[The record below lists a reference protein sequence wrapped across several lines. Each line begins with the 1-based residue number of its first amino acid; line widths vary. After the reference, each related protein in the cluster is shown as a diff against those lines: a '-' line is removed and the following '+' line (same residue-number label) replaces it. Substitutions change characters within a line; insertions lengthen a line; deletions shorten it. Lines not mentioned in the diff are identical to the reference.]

1 MSAIYR
7 NGKWYGKD
15 NGHII
20 MNNAGLELKPRA
32 TLQFGGDLS
41 TTDDN
46 TNERTVIKPH
56 EISSEEWEDIVNLLP
71 GGVPNNGIV
80 IDTRGNEY
88 IVGKYIE
95 SDGTIKPL
103 YQKSVLCSIASDDD
117 NNTLHNINNLESVI
131 EIKAYSKVYNS
142 NTWRAIP
149 SAYYGIANNKA
160 GWNVDI
166 YITDSKIVIQPGSD
180 FAEWHQGS
188 CYVTIQY
195 TKTTD

>member
-46 TNERTVIKPH
+46 TNECTLIKPH
-56 EISSEEWEDIVNLLP
+56 EISPEEWDDIVNLLP
-71 GGVPNNGIV
+71 GGVSNNGIV

-95 SDGTIKPL
+95 SDGTIKPI
-103 YQKSVLCSIASDDD
+103 YRRVLLGASLPA
-117 NNTLHNINNLESVI
+117 NNTVLITDVSSVVNAYGRQFYTPSSCWYHFPYSLTLNSKI
-131 EIKAYSKVYNS
+131 EEIR
-142 NTWRAIP
+142 WEH
-149 SAYYGIANNKA
+149 
-160 GWNVDI
+160 
-166 YITDSKIVIQPGSD
+166 YITDNTVRFKLSNVGTSTVTK
-180 FAEWHQGS
+180 
-188 CYVTIQY
+188 YVFIFEY